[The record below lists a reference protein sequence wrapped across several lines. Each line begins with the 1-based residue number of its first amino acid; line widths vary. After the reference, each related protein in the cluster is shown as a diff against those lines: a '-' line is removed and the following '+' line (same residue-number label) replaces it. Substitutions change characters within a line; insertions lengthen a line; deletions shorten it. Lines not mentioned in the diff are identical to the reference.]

1 MKSIAG
7 IAMLLLCSCDAENSI
22 STKYPCQFIFRT
34 NLHPGTSIE
43 TALNNAGSY
52 TMVSAENK
60 NGAWHIYSTPNDGKN
75 HTDEYTLTT
84 SKENYA
90 NYNYLGAGNNP
101 KDATKNGFILGRS
114 IYDGVDGKLPYR
126 AWDRQCLNCINQY
139 GGRNYPLEWYR
150 DRQEVKCSKCKRT
163 YSLDTGVITGGT
175 KGEPLMRYNVSY
187 SGIGSTLTV
196 GN

>member
-1 MKSIAG
+1 
-7 IAMLLLCSCDAENSI
+7 MLLLCSCDAENSI

-126 AWDRQCLNCINQY
+126 AWDRRDDPFHIREDTRLGPRPQSRRIQEDDPRIQVFREE
-139 GGRNYPLEWYR
+139 GHSAGRRMASPH
-150 DRQEVKCSKCKRT
+150 
-163 YSLDTGVITGGT
+163 GT
-175 KGEPLMRYNVSY
+175 L
-187 SGIGSTLTV
+187 
-196 GN
+196 